1 MPTVVLKPG
10 ATVFVTG
17 VNGLIGSHV
26 ADQLLK
32 RGYNVRGAVRDAGK
46 AKWLAEYFEAKYKD
60 AKLEL
65 VSVPD
70 MRVEGCYDSV
80 VDGKT
85 SLDAMLEQKSKTI
98 RIAGIEGFVHVASPL
113 DGISDVDEAI
123 KIAVNG
129 ALNALKSCAKTASCK
144 RFVFTSSSIAATF
157 PRPNVDFSIDET
169 SYNNE
174 AMEILSKEPG
184 KEGLFVY
191 AALKTETEKAVWKWT
206 KENKPEFVVN
216 TIVGRISCHLGNVK
230 LTL

>member
-85 SLDAMLEQKSKTI
+85 SLDAML
-98 RIAGIEGFVHVASPL
+98 
-113 DGISDVDEAI
+113 
-123 KIAVNG
+123 
-129 ALNALKSCAKTASCK
+129 
-144 RFVFTSSSIAATF
+144 
-157 PRPNVDFSIDET
+157 
-169 SYNNE
+169 
-174 AMEILSKEPG
+174 
-184 KEGLFVY
+184 
-191 AALKTETEKAVWKWT
+191 
-206 KENKPEFVVN
+206 
-216 TIVGRISCHLGNVK
+216 
-230 LTL
+230 